1 MEVVW
6 TYIATVVFSFF
17 FLIWRNSDWYNT
29 MIKFSLLLLAVFGA
43 LISFKHLGIIFII

>member
-17 FLIWRNSDWYNT
+17 FLIWNNSSWYNI

>member
-29 MIKFSLLLLAVFGA
+29 MIKFSLLLLAAVGW
-43 LISFKHLGIIFII
+43 LISLKYLGVIFII